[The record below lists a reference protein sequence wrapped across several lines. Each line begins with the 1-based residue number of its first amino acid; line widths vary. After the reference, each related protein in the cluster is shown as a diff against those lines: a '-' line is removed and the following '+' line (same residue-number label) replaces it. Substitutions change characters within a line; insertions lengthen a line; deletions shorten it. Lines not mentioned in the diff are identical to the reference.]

1 MGFCIGGGGK
11 VSWWTAGWGR
21 RAGLR
26 DAVVVVVAEFV
37 EYGGAGAAGA
47 GAEGLDL
54 DEAAVFGDGFVLLIG
69 EEDEVA
75 LLNAGHSVVERAGQ
89 PEGEGDAAMGIRG
102 DVDAPGYDLPAVDV
116 DFEEDVSAW

>member
-1 MGFCIGGGGK
+1 M
-11 VSWWTAGWGR
+11 
-21 RAGLR
+21 GLR

-54 DEAAVFGDGFVLLIG
+54 DEAAVFGDGFVLLTG

-75 LLNAGHSVVERAGQ
+75 LLNAGHSIVERAGQ
-89 PEGEGDAAMGIRG
+89 PEREGDAAMGIRG